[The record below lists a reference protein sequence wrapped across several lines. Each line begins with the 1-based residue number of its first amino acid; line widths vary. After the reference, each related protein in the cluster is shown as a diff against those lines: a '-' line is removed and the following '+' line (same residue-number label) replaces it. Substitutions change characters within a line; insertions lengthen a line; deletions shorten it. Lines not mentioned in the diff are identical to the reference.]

1 MVTFSAM
8 LTNIV
13 STVMIYGYKEIPLWM
28 TWTVTTVYYILTPLM
43 GLVYFLYV
51 MSVIYDRNP
60 IKRWQ
65 VGIGLIPG
73 MAYILMVLFNP
84 AGKFLFDINPVQGY
98 TRGNLVFLTY
108 LIFYAYCLASM
119 VVTMKS
125 RKLIDPKIYRILSAF
140 PVLAVLVIIVQQIF
154 PDIILSGSAATCAL
168 LIIYLHLQNRQI
180 TMDYLTGVPNRRDL
194 LNMLDL
200 RIRRYPDQPFTL
212 LVVSIRDF
220 RQINNACGQQKG
232 DEFLKAICR
241 YLCSLVQEDKVYR
254 FSGDEFA
261 ILFTEESDQKI
272 QNYITEILLRME
284 QPWRVEPYHFQIS
297 IVMGVVRKQEV
308 GDNLEHV
315 IDSIEYA
322 VRQAK
327 LGKCG
332 KICHCD
338 KEMLE
343 KLERRQ
349 QIIQILKD
357 KMEDKSFEMFYQPI
371 YSVDTGTFLYL
382 ESLMRINHSPIGP
395 IYPSEFIPIAEETG
409 MISQITYIILDK
421 VCKFINRLLKEH
433 IPICAVHVNFSAIQ
447 FIQPRLPERV
457 MEIIR
462 GNGTPPSAVKI
473 EFTESTLAENPDSV
487 TNFALEMQKH
497 KIVIGLDDFGTG
509 YSNFEMVINI
519 PFDTVKLDKGL
530 VWAAMKN
537 EKSASGVKNIIHA
550 FKELGLTVIAEGVET
565 EDQRRMVIDC
575 GIDQIQGFYYSKPL
589 PEEDAKEFLREKNQ
603 ISPANEAG

>member
-65 VGIGLIPG
+65 VGIGLLPG
-73 MAYILMVLFNP
+73 MAYILLVLFNP

-433 IPICAVHVNFSAIQ
+433 ISICAVHVNFSAIQ